1 MAGLLQSGAQPQQ
14 GATPQQPPQNP
25 QQTPGQGQQGDP
37 RVDMGEQSDQ
47 QREQIANAMLETLYG
62 PMLEKVRNL
71 LGESDQ
77 TPEDAIARVV
87 AQLMQTVY
95 QSITEKGSTVPPG
108 VMVQAGMIAAQAVG
122 EIAIRLGVIEE
133 QDGEVIETGFMAA
146 MAMFGQLTAENM
158 PREQRARYAEIIKG
172 LREGKEAS
180 MGRQGQSQQGNPRQ
194 PSQQPPA
201 AGGMQ

>member
-14 GATPQQPPQNP
+14 GAAPQQPPQNP
-25 QQTPGQGQQGDP
+25 QQGQGQQGDP

-62 PMLEKVRNL
+62 PMLEKVRDL

-77 TPEDAIARVV
+77 APEDAIARVV
-87 AQLMQTVY
+87 AHLMQTVY

-146 MAMFGQLTAENM
+146 MAMFGQLTAETM
-158 PREQRARYAEIIKG
+158 PREQRKRYAEIIGG
-172 LREGKEAS
+172 LRESKEAS
-180 MGRQGQSQQGNPRQ
+180 MEQQGQPPQGSPQQ
-194 PSQQPPA
+194 PSQQPQM